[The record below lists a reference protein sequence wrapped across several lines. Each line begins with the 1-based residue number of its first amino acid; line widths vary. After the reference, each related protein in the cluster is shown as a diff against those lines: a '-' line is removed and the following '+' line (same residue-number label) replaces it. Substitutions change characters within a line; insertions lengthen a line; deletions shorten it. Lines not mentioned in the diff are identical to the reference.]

1 MITKEEV
8 ITITT
13 DYLNQRNRKYTDID
27 SAEEVIFRPEQKVM
41 YGKKK
46 GQLMATFTI
55 GYGEQWGTEI
65 RSMFV
70 EIDAESG
77 EVLYSISPHG
87 WIEEMEKPD
96 WYSWFG
102 FYPAKASVNAAKA
115 RLNAM
120 DKNIEITQEDAIKI
134 FTT

>member
-1 MITKEEV
+1 MNEN
-8 ITITT
+8 
-13 DYLNQRNRKYTDID
+13 D
-27 SAEEVIFRPEQKVM
+27 FRDNCTRAWLEC
-41 YGKKK
+41 
-46 GQLMATFTI
+46 
-55 GYGEQWGTEI
+55 
-65 RSMFV
+65 
-70 EIDAESG
+70 
-77 EVLYSISPHG
+77 